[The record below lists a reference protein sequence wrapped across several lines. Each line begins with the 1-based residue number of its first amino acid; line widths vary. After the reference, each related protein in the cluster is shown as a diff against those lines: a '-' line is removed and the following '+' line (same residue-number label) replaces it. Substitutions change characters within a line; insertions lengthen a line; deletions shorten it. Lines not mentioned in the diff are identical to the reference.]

1 MRRNR
6 FARSAVNRKVGGSS
20 PPRSEEVF
28 FDFNCMLVQ
37 IWVQSKSCLS
47 QDLFEV
53 YYFCRL
59 SVNESFWDLLLP
71 LVRYGSS

>member
-1 MRRNR
+1 MIVFC
-6 FARSAVNRKVGGSS
+6 FA
-20 PPRSEEVF
+20 
-28 FDFNCMLVQ
+28 FDRLLVQ

-53 YYFCRL
+53 YYFRRL

-71 LVRYGSS
+71 LVRYVGA